1 MQLLH
6 SCLTTDVNCL
16 VGRLQQRGLAPACRH
31 PFYRLDLAI
40 PHQQSTIE
48 IVHRRANM
56 PRKEMKRFPHLRTR
70 GRLPQCHW
78 QMLFTG

>member
-1 MQLLH
+1 MFNARPAFRKAALFA
-6 SCLTTDVNCL
+6 
-16 VGRLQQRGLAPACRH
+16 GRASLAPACRH

-56 PRKEMKRFPHLRTR
+56 PRKEMKRLPNVRTR
-70 GRLPQCHW
+70 RFVPQRHW
-78 QMLFTG
+78 